1 MKGTRN
7 KIKLEECHCTRTSR
21 YHTQDSCYEH
31 HTVDRCWTDKKMFI
45 PTQIWIDRLVKL
57 ANELEEL
64 VDSKTSDPTEVS
76 AKFKYLIGYINSAK
90 QYERIK

>member
-1 MKGTRN
+1 
-7 KIKLEECHCTRTSR
+7 
-21 YHTQDSCYEH
+21 
-31 HTVDRCWTDKKMFI
+31 MFI